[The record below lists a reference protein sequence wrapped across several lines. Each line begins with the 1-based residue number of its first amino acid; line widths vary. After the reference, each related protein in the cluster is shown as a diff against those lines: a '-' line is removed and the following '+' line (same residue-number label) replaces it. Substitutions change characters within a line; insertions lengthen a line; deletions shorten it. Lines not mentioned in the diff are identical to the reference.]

1 MPRLL
6 MWRALQQ
13 TTRRAARLPH
23 KRVIC
28 MTTTRPQ
35 RSVFVQ
41 HINPWPGLAA
51 CLEGEALAVRIR
63 EYSSTYTIVSAL
75 ICAVSAAAL
84 VEAPPSKPEDS
95 AAARDEDIGKPE
107 RSLLVES
114 GVPRSCLGDLYAGAC
129 ASSLY
134 AGICSLGLSCV
145 ACAWHAMTPPCGVA
159 SFARRNSVMLCV
171 IPGLAAVSATAIG
184 AAMYIHIDAT
194 RGRPLSHI
202 GLAGTGL
209 ATAMVLGGTVRGMRG
224 AHRAIAAALK
234 AGKKHRRRE
243 LIRQGKE
250 VRTDNMHV

>member
-1 MPRLL
+1 
-6 MWRALQQ
+6 MWRAVQQ
-13 TTRRAARLPH
+13 TTRRAAARLSH
-23 KRVIC
+23 DSRARGARLSHSRVIC
-28 MTTTRPQ
+28 TTAARRRQ

-51 CLEGEALAVRIR
+51 CLGPGEALAVRIR

-84 VEAPPSKPEDS
+84 VEAPSSKPEDS
-95 AAARDEDIGKPE
+95 DAAAARGEKIGNKPE
-107 RSLLVES
+107 RSLLVAS
-114 GVPRSCLGDLYAGAC
+114 GVPRSSLADLYAGAC
-129 ASSLY
+129 ASALY

-171 IPGLAAVSATAIG
+171 IPGLTAVSATAIG

-224 AHRAIAAALK
+224 AHRAIAVALK
-234 AGKKHRRRE
+234 AADKTKM
-243 LIRQGKE
+243 K
-250 VRTDNMHV
+250 